1 MVTWSDASAVRVA
14 VPAPALDEDP
24 AVAVVLRDLAAPR
37 QLAYDEIVVAGGGSR
52 GGVVAGALRRRDGS
66 LPGLPSSARPPRPA
80 GEPGPWLSVIVPT
93 LNEVAN
99 LEEAL
104 RIVRRPGVEV
114 LVVDGGST
122 DDTVAAA
129 RRLADAVLVAE
140 RGRALQMNAG
150 AAAARGEVLLFLHA
164 DTKLPADF
172 PEPVAA
178 ALDDPRV
185 VGGRFDV
192 RLDAAGLVYAV
203 VGHLMNVRSR
213 WTRVATGDQAIFV
226 RREVFR
232 RIGGYPAIPLM
243 EDIELSR
250 RLKRVGR
257 LACLRSTV
265 TTSAR
270 RWQRHGPIRTILLMW
285 TLRLLYYCGVSP
297 HRLRRAY
304 PDCG

>member
-1 MVTWSDASAVRVA
+1 V
-14 VPAPALDEDP
+14 PALDAWGTP
-24 AVAVVLRDLAAPR
+24 AVVLPGLAALR
-37 QLAYDEIVVAGGGSR
+37 HAADDETVVVGADSGGGAIADTPR
-52 GGVVAGALRRRDGS
+52 LRDGAVS
-66 LPGLPSSARPPRPA
+66 APPSSTRPARPS
-80 GEPGPWLSVIVPT
+80 GERGPWLSVVVPT
-93 LNEVAN
+93 LNEAAN
-99 LEEAL
+99 LEEVL
-104 RIVRRPGVEV
+104 RDVRRPGVEL

-122 DDTVAAA
+122 DGTAAAA
-129 RRLADAVLVAE
+129 RRYADTVLVAE

-150 AAAARGEVLLFLHA
+150 AAAARGDVLLFLHA
-164 DTKLPADF
+164 DTKLPGAF
-172 PEPVAA
+172 PELVET
-178 ALDDPRV
+178 ALEDVRV

-192 RLDAAGLVYAV
+192 RLDASGLVYAM

-226 RREVFR
+226 RRELFR

-243 EDIELSR
+243 EDIEFSR
-250 RLKRVGR
+250 RLKRAGR

-285 TLRLLYYCGVSP
+285 ALRVLYYCGVSP
-297 HRLRRAY
+297 QRLRRVY